1 MLHNAFGVAVD
12 FFMATKRERIDK
24 VLVDR
29 GLAGSRERAR
39 RLVMSGEVWV
49 AGQRVDKPGALLPVD
64 AAVEVRGLDI
74 PFVSR
79 GGLKLDAALSHW
91 DIDVSDR
98 VAVDIGASTGG
109 FTDCLLQRGARHV
122 FAIDVGYGQFAWK
135 LRRDP
140 RVTLF
145 ERANIR
151 NFRPEQLSEPASL
164 AVIDVSFISL
174 RLVLPTA
181 LALVKAP
188 AIVLP
193 MVKPQFEVGK
203 GEVGK
208 GGVVRDPALQAAT
221 VEQVRACGL
230 ELGLTCHGDYPSPI
244 LGPKGNQEYFLYFTL
259 S

>member
-1 MLHNAFGVAVD
+1 MPP
-12 FFMATKRERIDK
+12 KRERIDK
-24 VLVDR
+24 LLVER

-39 RLVMSGEVWV
+39 RLIMSGEVWA
-49 AGQRVDKPGALLPVD
+49 AGQRVDKPGALLPAD
-64 AAVEVRGLDI
+64 TAVEVRGSDI

-79 GGLKLDAALSHW
+79 GGMKLDAALTHW
-91 DIDVSDR
+91 NIDVRDR

-135 LRRDP
+135 LRQDQ

-151 NFRPEQLSEPASL
+151 DFTRDRLSQPPSI

-181 LALVKAP
+181 VELLERP
-188 AIVLP
+188 AVLLP
-193 MVKPQFEVGK
+193 MVKPQFEVGRAA
-203 GEVGK
+203 VGK
-208 GGVVRDPALQAAT
+208 GGVVRDPEQQRYA
-221 VEQVRACGL
+221 VEQVCSCGAA
-230 ELGLTCHGDYPSPI
+230 LGLACHGDFPSPI
-244 LGPKGNQEYFLYFTL
+244 LGPKGNQEYFLYFTA
-259 S
+259 